1 MKKIFKKMK
10 DKEDLRNFGMLFIR
24 VGVGVRLVFAFI
36 GTCMIIVS
44 KTM

>member
-1 MKKIFKKMK
+1 MKRIFKKMK

-24 VGVGVRLVFAFI
+24 VGVGVRLVFTFI

>member
-1 MKKIFKKMK
+1 MKRLFKKMK

-24 VGVGVRLVFAFI
+24 VGVGVRFAFAFI

>member
-1 MKKIFKKMK
+1 MKRLFKKIK

-36 GTCMIIVS
+36 GTCMIIIS